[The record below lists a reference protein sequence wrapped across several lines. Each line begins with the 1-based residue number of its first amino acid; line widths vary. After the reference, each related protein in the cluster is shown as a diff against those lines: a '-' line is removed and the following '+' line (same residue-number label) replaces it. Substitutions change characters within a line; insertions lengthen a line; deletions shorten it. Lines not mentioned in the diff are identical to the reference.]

1 MVIILGILF
10 NIWGAQTRSC
20 PVLAAVHELSLA
32 ETLYSNVV
40 ALMFH
45 VKKLLGNQPMVAAG

>member
-1 MVIILGILF
+1 M
-10 NIWGAQTRSC
+10 
-20 PVLAAVHELSLA
+20 LAAVHEVIELSLA

-45 VKKLLGNQPMVAAG
+45 VKKLLGNQPVVAAG